1 MTKLINTDKN
11 VAKLIELER
20 LRQEESLILIASENY
35 ASKSILEAQ
44 ASEFINK
51 YAEGYPHK
59 RYYGGCEIADQIEEL
74 AIKRAKKLF
83 GADHANVQAHSGSQ
97 ANMACYFASIKPG
110 DTILGPRLDQGGHL
124 THGSPVNFSGIL
136 YNIISYG
143 VTKNT
148 ETIDYD
154 QVKQLAHKYRP
165 KIILAG
171 FTAYSRKIDYAKFR
185 EICDEINAILLCDI
199 AHIAGL
205 IAAKI
210 HQSPIPY
217 ADLISSTTQKTLR
230 GPRGGLI
237 LSKEKW
243 AKKIDRGIFPKTQGG
258 PFINVIAAKAVCFQE
273 ASTDSFKEYQKK
285 VVKNAKTLGEILEE
299 NGLRIVSGGTDT
311 HMILVDLTS
320 FKITGQEAETILS
333 SVNISAN
340 KNTIPYDPLP
350 PRIASGLRLG
360 TPAITTRGFKENE
373 MQILGE
379 LIATVLKN
387 PSNSKIQTLA
397 KNKVLK
403 LAQKFP
409 TPYKNNN

>member
-1 MTKLINTDKN
+1 MTKLINTDKK
-11 VAKLIELER
+11 VAKLIEQER

-44 ASEFINK
+44 ASEFTNK

-74 AIKRAKKLF
+74 AIERAKKLF
-83 GADHANVQAHSGSQ
+83 GAEHANVQPHSGSQ
-97 ANMACYFASIKPG
+97 ANMACYFATIKPG
-110 DTILGPRLDQGGHL
+110 DTIMGPRLDQGGHL

-143 VTKNT
+143 VTKKT

-154 QVKQLAHKYRP
+154 QVKQLAYKYRP

-185 EICDEINAILLCDI
+185 EICNETNAILLCDI

-230 GPRGGLI
+230 GPRGGFI

-258 PFINVIAAKAVCFQE
+258 PFINVIAAKAVCFKE
-273 ASTDSFKEYQKK
+273 ALTSSFKEYQKK
-285 VVKNAKTLGEILEE
+285 VVKNAKTLGNTLAE

-350 PRIASGLRLG
+350 PRITSGLRLG

-373 MQILGE
+373 MQMLGE
-379 LIATVLKN
+379 LISTVLKN
-387 PSNSKIQTLA
+387 SSNSKTQA
-397 KNKVLK
+397 FVKNEVLK

>member
-35 ASKSILEAQ
+35 ASKSIIEAQ

-74 AIKRAKKLF
+74 AIKRAKELF
-83 GADHANVQAHSGSQ
+83 GSEHANVQAHSGSQ

-273 ASTDSFKEYQKK
+273 ASTDSFKKYQKE
-285 VVKNAKTLGEILEE
+285 VVKNAKTLGEILEK

-320 FKITGQEAETILS
+320 FKITGQEAEAILS

-387 PSNSKIQTLA
+387 PSNSKIQTLV
-397 KNKVLK
+397 KKKVLK

>member
-83 GADHANVQAHSGSQ
+83 GSEHANVQAHSGSQ

-136 YNIISYG
+136 YNVISYG
-143 VTKNT
+143 VTKDT

-154 QVKQLAHKYRP
+154 QVKHLAHKYRP
-165 KIILAG
+165 KIIIAG

-258 PFINVIAAKAVCFQE
+258 PFINVIAAKAVCFKE
-273 ASTDSFKEYQKK
+273 ALTNSFKEYQKK
-285 VVKNAKTLGEILEE
+285 VVKNAKTLGKILEE

-350 PRIASGLRLG
+350 PRITSGLRLG

-387 PSNSKIQTLA
+387 PSNSKIQTLV

>member
-1 MTKLINTDKN
+1 MNNLINIDKN
-11 VAKLIELER
+11 IAKLIEEEK

-35 ASKSILEAQ
+35 ASKSVLEAQ

-59 RYYGGCEIADQIEEL
+59 RYYGGCEIADQVENL

-83 GADHANVQAHSGSQ
+83 GAEHANVQPHSGSQ

-110 DTILGPRLDQGGHL
+110 DTIMGPQLDQGGHL

-136 YNIISYG
+136 YNIVSYG
-143 VTKNT
+143 VSKKT

-154 QVKQLAHKYRP
+154 QIKNLAHKYHP
-165 KIILAG
+165 KIIIAG

-185 EICDEINAILLCDI
+185 EICNETNSILLCDI

-205 IAAKI
+205 IATKI
-210 HQSPIPY
+210 HESPVPY
-217 ADLISSTTQKTLR
+217 ADLITSTTQKTLR

-258 PFINVIAAKAVCFQE
+258 PFINVIAAKAVCFKE
-273 ASTDSFKEYQKK
+273 ALHSSFKEYQKQI
-285 VVKNAKTLGEILEE
+285 VKNAKTLAETLEE
-299 NGLRIVSGGTDT
+299 NGLRIVAGGTDT
-311 HMILVDLTS
+311 HMLLVDLNS

-360 TPAITTRGFKENE
+360 TPAITTRGFKKTEI
-373 MQILGE
+373 QALGE
-379 LIATVLKN
+379 LIVTVFKN
-387 PSNSKIQTLA
+387 PSNLKIHNIV
-397 KNKVLK
+397 KKKVLEM
-403 LAQKFP
+403 AQKFP
-409 TPYKNNN
+409 TPYKKAN

>member
-83 GADHANVQAHSGSQ
+83 GSEHANVQAHSGSQ

-143 VTKNT
+143 VTKKT

-154 QVKQLAHKYRP
+154 QVKHLAHKYRP
-165 KIILAG
+165 KIIIAG

-258 PFINVIAAKAVCFQE
+258 PFINVIAAKAVCFKE
-273 ASTDSFKEYQKK
+273 ALTNSFKEYQKK
-285 VVKNAKTLGEILEE
+285 VVKNAKTLGKILEE

-350 PRIASGLRLG
+350 PRITSGLRLG

-387 PSNSKIQTLA
+387 PSNSKIQTLV

>member
-1 MTKLINTDKN
+1 MNNLINIDKN
-11 VAKLIELER
+11 IAKLIEEEK

-35 ASKSILEAQ
+35 ASKSVLEAQ

-59 RYYGGCEIADQIEEL
+59 RYYGGCEIADQVENL

-83 GADHANVQAHSGSQ
+83 GAEHANVQPHSGSQ

-110 DTILGPRLDQGGHL
+110 DTIMGPQLDQGGHL

-136 YNIISYG
+136 YNIVSYG
-143 VTKNT
+143 VSKKT

-154 QVKQLAHKYRP
+154 QIKNLAHKYHP
-165 KIILAG
+165 KIIIAG

-185 EICDEINAILLCDI
+185 EICNETNSILLCDI

-205 IAAKI
+205 IATKI
-210 HQSPIPY
+210 HESPVPY
-217 ADLISSTTQKTLR
+217 ADLITSTTQKTLR

-258 PFINVIAAKAVCFQE
+258 PFINVIAAKAVCFKE
-273 ASTDSFKEYQKK
+273 ALHSSFKEYQKQI
-285 VVKNAKTLGEILEE
+285 VKNAKTLAETLEE
-299 NGLRIVSGGTDT
+299 NGLRIVAGGTDT
-311 HMILVDLTS
+311 HMLLVDLNS

-360 TPAITTRGFKENE
+360 TPAITTRGFKKTEI
-373 MQILGE
+373 QALGE
-379 LIATVLKN
+379 LIVTVLKN
-387 PSNSKIQTLA
+387 PSNLKIHNIV
-397 KNKVLK
+397 KKKVLEM
-403 LAQKFP
+403 AQKFP
-409 TPYKNNN
+409 TPYKKAN

>member
-1 MTKLINTDKN
+1 MNNLINIDKN
-11 VAKLIELER
+11 IAKLIEEEK

-35 ASKSILEAQ
+35 ASKSVLEAQ
-44 ASEFINK
+44 GSEFINK

-59 RYYGGCEIADQIEEL
+59 RYYGGCEIADQVENL

-83 GADHANVQAHSGSQ
+83 GAEHANVQPHSGSQ

-110 DTILGPRLDQGGHL
+110 DTIMGPQLDQGGHL

-136 YNIISYG
+136 YNIVSYG
-143 VTKNT
+143 VSKKT

-154 QVKQLAHKYRP
+154 QIKNLAHKYHP
-165 KIILAG
+165 KIIIAG

-185 EICDEINAILLCDI
+185 EICNETNSILLCDI

-205 IAAKI
+205 IATKI
-210 HQSPIPY
+210 HESPVPY
-217 ADLISSTTQKTLR
+217 ADLITSTTQKTLR

-258 PFINVIAAKAVCFQE
+258 PFINVIAAKAVCFKE
-273 ASTDSFKEYQKK
+273 ALHSSFKEYQKQI
-285 VVKNAKTLGEILEE
+285 VKNAKTLAETLEE
-299 NGLRIVSGGTDT
+299 NGLRIVAGGTDT
-311 HMILVDLTS
+311 HMLLVDLNS

-360 TPAITTRGFKENE
+360 TPAITTRGFKKTEI
-373 MQILGE
+373 QALGE
-379 LIATVLKN
+379 LIVTVLKN
-387 PSNSKIQTLA
+387 PSNLKIHNIV
-397 KNKVLK
+397 KKKVLEM
-403 LAQKFP
+403 AQKFP
-409 TPYKNNN
+409 TPYKKAN